1 MKGKRYFMA
10 NIFKKKQGISV
21 ESDTIDGSPKKKLK
35 SKNGMSQDGDSK
47 KSKFVI
53 VLYVITGI
61 ITAYGAYMVYYTIN
75 YIKDYYASY
84 GTSVTDDLANVIQYI
99 ISNSVLYFVYAL
111 LLFTG
116 ARILKR
122 ILALQNSIKAVET
135 QPTTSQ
141 ENL

>member
-1 MKGKRYFMA
+1 MA
-10 NIFKKKQGISV
+10 NIFKKKQGILA
-21 ESDTIDGSPKKKLK
+21 ESDAVDVSQKKILG
-35 SKNGMSQDGDSK
+35 SKNGINPDGGSK

-61 ITAYGAYMVYYTIN
+61 ITAYGAYMIYYTIN

-84 GTSVTDDLANVIQYI
+84 GTAVSDDLANVIQYI
-99 ISNSVLYFVYAL
+99 ITNSVIYFVYAL

-122 ILALQNSIKAVET
+122 ILDLQKSMKAQKTISISPGEDV
-135 QPTTSQ
+135 
-141 ENL
+141 